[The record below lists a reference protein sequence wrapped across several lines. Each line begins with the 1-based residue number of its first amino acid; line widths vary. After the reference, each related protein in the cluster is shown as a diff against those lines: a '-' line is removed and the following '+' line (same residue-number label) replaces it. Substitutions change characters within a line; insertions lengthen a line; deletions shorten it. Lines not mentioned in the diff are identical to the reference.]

1 MATPKHIDADILRI
15 VLVLREILRTAKE
28 PYESYADLK
37 EDLKMRCAT
46 LHLAYDAT
54 MITAALDQVE
64 HGGRISVI
72 TPRPPRGRR

>member
-1 MATPKHIDADILRI
+1 MGTPQRLDADILRV
-15 VLVLREILRTAKE
+15 VLVLRDLLREATA

-37 EDLKMRCAT
+37 EDLKMRCTT
-46 LHLAYDAT
+46 LHLPYDAT

-72 TPRPPRGRR
+72 TPRGRR

>member
-46 LHLAYDAT
+46 LHLPYDAT
-54 MITAALDQVE
+54 AITAALDQVE
-64 HGGRISVI
+64 RGGRVSVI
-72 TPRPPRGRR
+72 TPRGRR